1 LAGWKSE
8 IATLRV
14 IPNNSATATSNIIGS
29 QTLTD
34 LVRDNLDAE
43 DRSDGFYGQTWLN
56 INALTNL
63 NACRCEP
70 IHDRMMS

>member
-14 IPNNSATATSNIIGS
+14 IPNSSATANIVGS
-29 QTLTD
+29 LTLTD
-34 LVRDNLDAE
+34 LIRDNLDAE
-43 DRSDGFYGQTWLN
+43 DGSDGFHGQTWLN

-70 IHDRMMS
+70 IHNRMMS